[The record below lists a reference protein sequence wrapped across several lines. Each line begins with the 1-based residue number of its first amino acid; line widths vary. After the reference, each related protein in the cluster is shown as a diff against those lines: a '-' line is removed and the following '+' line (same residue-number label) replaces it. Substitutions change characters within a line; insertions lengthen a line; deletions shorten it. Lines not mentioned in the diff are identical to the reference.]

1 MKVKVYYESRTTMIV
16 EDTPKYT
23 VASILSSVGGAIG
36 LFLGLSIV
44 SIFEFLELIGMCVYK
59 GMRKMVYTKSVSTSS
74 SSQVSVRPAMY

>member
-1 MKVKVYYESRTTMIV
+1 MIV